1 MPIDRPT
8 LIVDGYN
15 VIHERAHEANR
26 PVGDLESERAR
37 LIDELADYS
46 GYRGLTT
53 VLVFDAY
60 NRKDFETR
68 ETTVS
73 GIHVVF
79 TKFGETADA
88 YIEALVYAIMGR
100 HREARRANRQRRVEV
115 VSSDSAV
122 QQLILGGG
130 ATRMSSRELLLD
142 FAEVKK
148 RAAHVKLEKTPAPA
162 RHNRLS
168 ESMAADVAEILDGMR
183 KSDVDE

>member
-1 MPIDRPT
+1 MPADKPT

-15 VIHERAHEANR
+15 VIHERAHAANR

-46 GYRGLTT
+46 GYRGVNT
-53 VLVFDAY
+53 VVVFDAY
-60 NRKDFETR
+60 NRKDFEER
-68 ETTVS
+68 EVTVS
-73 GIHVVF
+73 GIRVVF
-79 TKFGETADA
+79 TKFGETADT
-88 YIEALVYAIMGR
+88 YIEALVYALMGS

-142 FAEVKK
+142 FKAVKK
-148 RAAHVKLEKTPAPA
+148 RAARAKRHKTQAAPA
-162 RHNRLS
+162 HNRLS
-168 ESMAADVAEILDGMR
+168 ETMNADVAEILDGMR

>member
-1 MPIDRPT
+1 MAANKPT

-15 VIHERAHEANR
+15 VIHARAHGENR

-60 NRKDFETR
+60 NRRDFEVR
-68 ETTVS
+68 ERLIS

-88 YIEALVYAIMGR
+88 YIEALVYAIMGS
-100 HREARRANRQRRVEV
+100 HPEARRSRRNRRVEV
-115 VSSDSAV
+115 VSSDAAV

-142 FAEVKK
+142 FAQVKK
-148 RAAHVKLEKTPAPA
+148 RAARAKLEKTPAPA
-162 RHNRLS
+162 QHNRLS
-168 ESMAADVAEILDGMR
+168 ESMNADVAEILDGMR
-183 KSDVDE
+183 KSDVDP